1 MFRFLLSLRRF
12 SCAGLLF
19 HRPVQS
25 FGRSLRQSV
34 AVSIGLWALYRAGI
48 ICFSRSGLRQLF
60 PFCHLDSHH

>member
-1 MFRFLLSLRRF
+1 MTPKDGMISRRP
-12 SCAGLLF
+12 SMAKQG
-19 HRPVQS
+19 RRTA
-25 FGRSLRQSV
+25 RSLRQSV